1 MKLVIYQVFTR
12 TFGNKNT
19 NNQPNGTIAD
29 NGVGKMSDFNKT
41 TLQQIKSSVQTL
53 FGTLALYATP
63 PAPTILHLEYHAKLH
78 VL

>member
-41 TLQQIKSSVQTL
+41 TLQPNIDYILCSSNPCASTFL
-53 FGTLALYATP
+53 S
-63 PAPTILHLEYHAKLH
+63 ILPIIP
-78 VL
+78 

>member
-41 TLQQIKSSVQTL
+41 TLQQIKKLGANTIWYT
-53 FGTLALYATP
+53 GIIRHAT
-63 PAPTILHLEYHAKLH
+63 
-78 VL
+78 